1 MKKIFAAAALA
12 TVVAGPAL
20 AAKTEPMVPVEFT
33 VTTDSAPAV
42 DAEGNLVLDEDGA
55 PKSAETKSYQL
66 KPHVAPV
73 CVSDNAG
80 NQYTVGIGYVLV
92 ASAPDLGID
101 PNQENPDLNVLAE
114 QINAKMPQET
124 LDKANAFI
132 LEALNKSIGQHK
144 LEELAG
150 AASPQALVADITK
163 TFNDVI
169 EDKRL
174 DETKPSFQ
182 EETGITIAALGIHP
196 VGMRRGCA
204 P

>member
-12 TVVAGPAL
+12 TVIASPAL
-20 AAKTEPMVPVEFT
+20 AAKDEPMVPVEFA
-33 VTTDSAPAV
+33 VTTNSAPAM

-55 PKSAETKSYQL
+55 PKSTETKSFQPKL
-66 KPHVAPV
+66 HVAPV
-73 CVSDNAG
+73 CMSDSAG
-80 NQYTVGIGYVLV
+80 NKFTVAMAYMLV

-114 QINAKMPQET
+114 QIGAKMPQAT
-124 LDKANAFI
+124 LDKANAYI
-132 LEALNKSIGQHK
+132 LEALNKSLGQHK

-150 AASPQALVADITK
+150 TASPQSLVADIAK
-163 TFNDVI
+163 TFTDVI

-182 EETGITIAALGIHP
+182 
-196 VGMRRGCA
+196 
-204 P
+204 